1 MERQL
6 YSLRMR
12 ASRGGYHQSGA
23 EKVVAAD
30 EVASVAAALMA
41 RAMNGSGHQ
50 PDAVH
55 CSLECL
61 EPASIRRAV
70 LPDIATFLVSDWCAG
85 RCLASR
91 LLVRAGVSERVVSLA
106 MKLLAEGAGP
116 DGRVM
121 RGAVVM
127 NAQTGERLE
136 GDASRGVRV
145 SRMDLDSEA
154 RSTIEKLL
162 AAAGLGHHR
171 VVEALVLAA
180 KVLGAPGIVAELC
193 WSDDPDYVIGYV
205 ADPRYGYQRI
215 CNLKEQ
221 GDPRGGRIFFVNAD
235 RALGSLLE
243 YLERQPV
250 LFTALGR
257 INSAKDWCDAD
268 E

>member
-1 MERQL
+1 MERLL

-23 EKVVAAD
+23 EKVVTAD

-41 RAMNGSGHQ
+41 RAMNSSGPQ

-61 EPASIRRAV
+61 EPASIRHAV
-70 LPDIATFLVSDWCAG
+70 LPDIATFLVSDWRAG
-85 RCLASR
+85 RSLASR
-91 LLVRAGVSERVVSLA
+91 LLVRAGVSDRAVRRG
-106 MKLLAEGAGP
+106 MGLLAGGAGP
-116 DGRVM
+116 DGSVM

-127 NAQTGERLE
+127 HAQSGERLE
-136 GDASRGVRV
+136 GDASRGIRV

-154 RSTIEKLL
+154 RPAIEALL
-162 AAAGLGHHR
+162 TVAGLGHHR
-171 VVEALVLAA
+171 VIEALVLAA
-180 KVLGAPGIVAELC
+180 KVLNAPGIVAELC

-205 ADPRYGYQRI
+205 ADPYYGYQRI
-215 CNLKEQ
+215 NGLKEQ
-221 GDPRGGRIFFVNAD
+221 GDPLGGRVFFVNSD
-235 RALGSLLE
+235 RVLDPLLE

-257 INSAKDWCDAD
+257 INPAKDWCDAD